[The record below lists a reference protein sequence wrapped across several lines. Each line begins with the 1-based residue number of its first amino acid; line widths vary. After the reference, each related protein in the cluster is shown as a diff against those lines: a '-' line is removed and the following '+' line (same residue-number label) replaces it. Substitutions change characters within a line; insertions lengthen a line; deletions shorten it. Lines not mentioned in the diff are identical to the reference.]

1 MYTLRRLRGN
11 LPGRCIHTPP
21 RPRPVRCRPLPLL
34 RLAVPISLYCRLSG
48 RRDPACASQE
58 SRPGAQT
65 MTQPY
70 LFFDNLASH
79 ADLPPDG
86 ILSRT
91 LHADDKTKILQ
102 FCFAAGTELSAHTAL
117 VPAMLYF
124 VRGEAELQLG
134 EDRMEA
140 REGSLAFMPPRL
152 EHAIRARTETVML
165 LVMFREPSQA

>member
-1 MYTLRRLRGN
+1 
-11 LPGRCIHTPP
+11 
-21 RPRPVRCRPLPLL
+21 
-34 RLAVPISLYCRLSG
+34 
-48 RRDPACASQE
+48 
-58 SRPGAQT
+58 

-102 FCFAAGTELSAHTAL
+102 FCFAAGTELSAHTAP

-134 EDRMEA
+134 EDRLEA
-140 REGSLAFMPPRL
+140 RDGSLAFMPPRL